1 MLILPGTPAGSAFR
15 RARQLE
21 RLQRVDAGVLA
32 LQSRYLYFVDCVA
45 PADAAQRAM
54 LGRLLS
60 VDAGAT
66 LGEEG
71 ASLLVVPRPG
81 TISPWSS
88 KATDIAAVC
97 GLAFVRR
104 IECVP

>member
-15 RARQLE
+15 RARTLE
-21 RLQRVDAGVLA
+21 RLQRLDPGVLA
-32 LQSRYLYFVDCVA
+32 LQSRYVYFIDCA
-45 PADAAQRAM
+45 TSPDAAQRGLLA
-54 LGRLLS
+54 RLLGLD
-60 VDAGAT
+60 VAAT

-97 GLAFVRR
+97 GLDLSL
-104 IECVP
+104 IHI